1 MIPKKQEKLN
11 KEIRS
16 DIIQEEVQHIR
27 VSDWN
32 GLKGD
37 RKLTVLITNRG
48 YQMFNPYSLTYKAYN
63 LHNSKISF

>member
-1 MIPKKQEKLN
+1 MIPKNQEKLN

-27 VSDWN
+27 VSDWI

-37 RKLTVLITNRG
+37 RKLTGFIN
-48 YQMFNPYSLTYKAYN
+48 Q
-63 LHNSKISF
+63 